1 MLQSL
6 IFNRVV
12 GPMVRHGATA
22 LGGWLAANGYADGA
36 AIEAIT
42 GGAVAAGG
50 LLVSFAEKRFN
61 PERWF

>member
-1 MLQSL
+1 MLKSL
-6 IFNRVV
+6 IFNKVA
-12 GPMVRHGATA
+12 GPLVRHGATA

-42 GGAVAAGG
+42 GGVVAAGG

-61 PERWF
+61 PSRLF